1 MGAQPLRIVLLGDT
15 VVANLPRLQ
24 AKADFPFVATCVP
37 NAAPPAA
44 REQVILG
51 VDAAIATAFA
61 QPAAHASGL
70 RLVQVQG
77 AGWERIDLD
86 CLPASTTVCNA
97 FGHERA
103 AAEYAL
109 MTMLMWTH
117 RWREVEDDFRGGS
130 WKWSGAVGGPLRH
143 ELNSRTVGV
152 VGLGRM
158 GREIADRVAA
168 MGVRVL
174 GCSRSLPDGLASLE
188 RWYPFDEL
196 DAFLGQCDF
205 VILCIAQT
213 PDTEGLFDAARIA
226 RMKREAVLVNLAR
239 GPVVEE
245 EALFDA
251 LVRRTIAGAVIDV
264 WWQYPDGSVPARRGA
279 AMPFHELRN
288 VMMTPHSS
296 QWTEQM
302 MDRRWDMIVANLRR
316 LHRGE
321 PLRDVVRAGREAV
334 RAGQD

>member
-1 MGAQPLRIVLLGDT
+1 MAQVALQVALLGDM

-24 AKADFPFVATCVP
+24 AKADFPVAATCVP
-37 NAAPPAA
+37 NAASAA
-44 REQVILG
+44 EREAAIVAA
-51 VDAAIATAFA
+51 DAAVVTAFA
-61 QPAAHASGL
+61 HPAAHAARL

-77 AGWERIDLD
+77 AGWERVDPE

-97 FGHERA
+97 FGHVRA

-117 RWREVEDDFRGGS
+117 QWKAVEDSFRGGS
-130 WKWSGAVGGPLRH
+130 WAWSGAVGGPLRH

-152 VGLGRM
+152 VGLGHM

-168 MGVRVL
+168 MGVPVL
-174 GCSRSLPDGLASLE
+174 GCSRSRPDGLASLE
-188 RWYPFDEL
+188 RWYPLDAL

-213 PDTEGLFDAARIA
+213 PDTVGLFGGARLA
-226 RMKREAVLVNLAR
+226 RMRPDAVLVNLAR
-239 GPVVEE
+239 GPIVDE
-245 EALFDA
+245 EALYDA

-264 WWQYPDGSVPARRGA
+264 WWQYPDAATPDRPGAR
-279 AMPFHELRN
+279 MPFHELRN

-302 MDRRWDMIVANLRR
+302 MDRRWDMIVANLRS

-321 PLRDVVRAGREAV
+321 PLRDVVRPGRA
-334 RAGQD
+334 

>member
-1 MGAQPLRIVLLGDT
+1 METRPLRIVLLGDT

-24 AKADFPFVATCVP
+24 AKADFPFVATDVP
-37 NAAPPAA
+37 NAAPAAA
-44 REQVILG
+44 R
-51 VDAAIATAFA
+51 DAAIRGADAVVATAFGY
-61 QPAAHASGL
+61 PATHATGL

-77 AGWERIDLD
+77 AGWERVDLG
-86 CLPASTTVCNA
+86 CLPASATVCNA

-130 WKWSGAVGGPLRH
+130 WAWSGAVGGPLRH
-143 ELNSRTVGV
+143 ELGSRTVGV

-158 GREIADRVAA
+158 GREIATRVAA

-174 GCSRSLPDGLASLE
+174 GCSRSRPEGLDGLE
-188 RWYPFDEL
+188 RWHPWDEL
-196 DAFLGQCDF
+196 DALLGQCDF
-205 VILCIAQT
+205 VILCVAQT
-213 PDTEGLFDAARIA
+213 PETVGLFDAARIA
-226 RMKREAVLVNLAR
+226 RMRRDAVLINLAR

-264 WWQYPDGSVPARRGA
+264 WWRYPDGSDPAPRGSSL
-279 AMPFHELRN
+279 PFHELRN

-302 MDRRWDMIVANLRR
+302 MDRRWDMIVANLAR

-321 PLRDVVRAGREAV
+321 PLRDVVGVGR
-334 RAGQD
+334 G

>member
-1 MGAQPLRIVLLGDT
+1 MSNAPLRVALLGDT
-15 VVANLPRLQ
+15 VLANLPRLQ
-24 AKADFPFVATCVP
+24 ARADFPFVATPVP
-37 NAAPPAA
+37 NAASAA
-44 REQVILG
+44 TR
-51 VDAAIATAFA
+51 DAAIRGADAAVVTAFA
-61 QPAAHASGL
+61 HPAADATGL

-77 AGWERIDLD
+77 AGWERVDLG
-86 CLPASTTVCNA
+86 CLPASTAVCNA

-117 RWREVEDDFRGGS
+117 RWKEVEDDFRGGS
-130 WKWSGAVGGPLRH
+130 WKWGSTVGGPLRQ
-143 ELNSRTVGV
+143 ELGGKTVGV

-158 GREIADRVAA
+158 GREIVQRTAA

-174 GCSRSLPDGLASLE
+174 GCSRSRPEGLDALE

-196 DAFLGQCDF
+196 DALLGACDF

-213 PDTEGLFDAARIA
+213 PETVGLFDAARIA
-226 RMKREAVLVNLAR
+226 RMRRDAVLVNLAR
-239 GPVVEE
+239 GPVVGE

-251 LVRRTIAGAVIDV
+251 LVRRTIGGAVIDV
-264 WWQYPDGSVPARRGA
+264 WWQYPDMAAPDRRGSA
-279 AMPFHELRN
+279 LPFHELRN

-296 QWTEQM
+296 QWTESM

-321 PLRDVVRAGREAV
+321 PLRDVVGTGLSRPAA
-334 RAGQD
+334 A

>member
-1 MGAQPLRIVLLGDT
+1 MATGPLKIALLGDT
-15 VVANLPRLQ
+15 VVANLPRLH
-24 AKADFPFVATCVP
+24 AKADFPFVATTVP
-37 NAAPPAA
+37 DAAPVAA
-44 REQVILG
+44 R
-51 VDAAIATAFA
+51 DAAIHAADALVVTAFA
-61 QPAAHASGL
+61 HPASDARGL

-77 AGWERIDLD
+77 AGWEKVDLG
-86 CLPASTTVCNA
+86 CLPASATVCNA

-117 RWREVEDDFRGGS
+117 QWRQVEEDFRGGC
-130 WKWSGAVGGPLRH
+130 WKWSAATGGPFRR
-143 ELNSRTVGV
+143 ELGSRTVGV

-158 GREIADRVAA
+158 GREIAARVAA

-174 GCSRSLPDGLASLE
+174 GCSRSRPEGLEALE
-188 RWYPFDEL
+188 RWYPWDEL

-205 VILCIAQT
+205 VILCVAQT
-213 PDTEGLFDAARIA
+213 PDTVGLFDEARIA
-226 RMKREAVLVNLAR
+226 RMRRDAVLLNLAR
-239 GPVVEE
+239 GPVVNE

-264 WWQYPDGSVPARRGA
+264 WWRYPDASTPAPRGST
-279 AMPFHELRN
+279 MPFHELRN

-296 QWTEQM
+296 QWTEEM

-316 LHRGE
+316 LHAGE
-321 PLRDVVRAGREAV
+321 PLRDVVATGAV
-334 RAGQD
+334 ATVRG